1 MAMEF
6 LGDVLHVPLALGTV
20 SNIEATIGEA
30 LEEPHSEALACV
42 QRAQVKHLDAT
53 SWSRSGE
60 PSTLWTFACRLTTV
74 FVITANATTQ
84 TVRGLVGAV
93 RGTLVTDRASVFG
106 FWAMERRQICW
117 AHLTRRFVAFA
128 ESPHEAVRSL
138 GSALLLLTQAHL
150 QEWHRFQAGKQT
162 RAGLQRMVGRIEPLV
177 LFHLERGVN
186 LRRRGVSG
194 SCQDILDHKEALFTY
209 AFTHSVPPTNNHAER
224 ELRAPVLW
232 RKQTAG
238 TRSERG
244 DRFAERIL
252 TVVHTLRKQ
261 GRHVLSYL
269 EHAYVAAL
277 RGERSPAL
285 MPDGP

>member
-1 MAMEF
+1 
-6 LGDVLHVPLALGTV
+6 
-20 SNIEATIGEA
+20 
-30 LEEPHSEALACV
+30 
-42 QRAQVKHLDAT
+42 
-53 SWSRSGE
+53 
-60 PSTLWTFACRLTTV
+60 
-74 FVITANATTQ
+74 
-84 TVRGLVGAV
+84 
-93 RGTLVTDRASVFG
+93 
-106 FWAMERRQICW
+106 
-117 AHLTRRFVAFA
+117 
-128 ESPHEAVRSL
+128 
-138 GSALLLLTQAHL
+138 
-150 QEWHRFQAGKQT
+150 
-162 RAGLQRMVGRIEPLV
+162 MVERIEPLV

-194 SCQDILDHKEALFTY
+194 SCQDILDHREALFTY
-209 AFTHSVPPTNNHAER
+209 ACTPGVPPTNDHAER

-232 RKQTAG
+232 RQQTAG

-277 RGERSPAL
+277 RGERSPAP